1 MKKKFMYICLTTG
14 LFSSGILVNNLNANA
29 ENYHNNKNKL
39 LRSLKDKISNAVV
52 SFKQSIKRKY
62 ANEGKKNTI
71 SERKDASIK
80 NANAAIKAYAWGDAE
95 KKAIAEKCIQ
105 EISKCHKI
113 IGDKEE
119 MVDYEKEY
127 IYSTFNTIDD
137 RRKAERILQNII
149 KAYQSD
155 KYNNVRYSMQ
165 IDIFGMIFDAEE
177 YNNKK
182 YCKHDRL
189 EILEFM
195 TEKSVPAAIEIATS
209 EDCKDNKMTDVKRDG
224 VIPYILGSANDNE
237 LNFRKQVAQEYIK
250 LIVSENNGKSIKNSV
265 EIEIRERLFESANDK
280 ELDFRKKVAQEY
292 IKLVTSAHNGKSIK
306 DRIAIEI
313 SEKLFESANEQDL
326 NQKVQEIKERY
337 NLN

>member
-14 LFSSGILVNNLNANA
+14 LFSSGVLVNNLNADDANDT
-29 ENYHNNKNKL
+29 KKKSSKL
-39 LRSLKDKISNAVV
+39 LNDKISNAAV
-52 SFKQSIKRKY
+52 SFKQSINRKY

-155 KYNNVRYSMQ
+155 GYKNVPDSMRS
-165 IDIFGMIFDAEE
+165 DIFGMIFDAAE
-177 YNNKK
+177 YNMYKE
-182 YCKHDRL
+182 YCKHGKL

-250 LIVSENNGKSIKNSV
+250 LIVSENNGKSIEDGIAT
-265 EIEIRERLFESANDK
+265 EISEKLFESANDK